1 MAVDRRPFGSQ
12 ILFTTGTTGDSKKV
26 LMRGDEEDARNK
38 LRSATFSFD
47 KRSVIYTGLNP
58 HTGAGFKSPSAVWSE
73 GGLVVLDG
81 SSNVA
86 RAMRTYRI
94 TSILTSPMGIR
105 NLLREAKLPA
115 AMRNRFNLMFTGGGF
130 PVELAK
136 AAASSLTSDIRI
148 YYGATEIIGMPLFSS
163 FSSPDDLLWL
173 QPDPS
178 RRVEVVDDRGVEC
191 PIGEEGELRI
201 ELLALDAHAYL
212 DDEETTRRVFR
223 NGFFHPGDLAVRRPD
238 GRIRILGRVSDVLV
252 VRGIKL
258 AVAPVEQ
265 EIRAFLRV
273 DEVCVFSGLAD
284 DGRDEVVIAV
294 KTERKINDAEQAAL
308 RRRFAVFDR
317 VRFAAMP
324 DFPRS
329 EGGFRKTRREAL
341 RKLVFGRT

>member
-1 MAVDRRPFGSQ
+1 M
-12 ILFTTGTTGDSKKV
+12 
-26 LMRGDEEDARNK
+26 
-38 LRSATFSFD
+38 
-47 KRSVIYTGLNP
+47 
-58 HTGAGFKSPSAVWSE
+58 
-73 GGLVVLDG
+73 
-81 SSNVA
+81 
-86 RAMRTYRI
+86 
-94 TSILTSPMGIR
+94 
-105 NLLREAKLPA
+105 
-115 AMRNRFNLMFTGGGF
+115 
-130 PVELAK
+130 
-136 AAASSLTSDIRI
+136 
-148 YYGATEIIGMPLFSS
+148 
-163 FSSPDDLLWL
+163 
-173 QPDPS
+173 
-178 RRVEVVDDRGVEC
+178 DDRGVEC

-212 DDEETTRRVFR
+212 DDEETTSRVFR
-223 NGFFHPGDLAVRRPD
+223 DGFFHPGDLAVRRPD

-252 VRGIKL
+252 VRGTKF

-265 EIRAFLRV
+265 EIRAFLGV